1 MRAAACI
8 DGFNLYYGLR
18 ALRERAPQFGE
29 NRWLDLRRLAQ
40 ELSPRAQLRQIRYF
54 TARVEARDGD
64 PGLPQRQDVYLRAL
78 RTLPDLTIHFGA
90 FLTHEVTLP
99 LAEPSESQRWATVL
113 RTEEKGSDVNLATY
127 LLLDAFFDRYDLAVV
142 VSNDSDLAE
151 PVRAVRD
158 ELHRRVLVVS
168 PQERV
173 TARLR
178 QAASDSRILRPGVA
192 ARCQLPVPVIDAQG
206 RHIRPPATWG
216 PFVSTR

>member
-1 MRAAACI
+1 
-8 DGFNLYYGLR
+8 
-18 ALRERAPQFGE
+18 
-29 NRWLDLRRLAQ
+29 
-40 ELSPRAQLRQIRYF
+40 
-54 TARVEARDGD
+54 
-64 PGLPQRQDVYLRAL
+64 
-78 RTLPDLTIHFGA
+78 
-90 FLTHEVTLP
+90 VTLP

-127 LLLDAFFDRYDLAVV
+127 LLLDAFFDRYDLAIVI
-142 VSNDSDLAE
+142 SNDSDLAE

-173 TARLR
+173 TARLE

>member
-1 MRAAACI
+1 MRAAAYI

-18 ALRERAPQFGE
+18 AIRGRAPQFGE
-29 NRWLDLRRLAQ
+29 NRWLDLRRLVQ
-40 ELSPRAQLRQIRYF
+40 ELAPRAELDRVRYF
-54 TARVEARDGD
+54 TARVEARAGD

-78 RTLPDLTIHFGA
+78 ETIPGVTIHFGT

-178 QAASDSRILRPGVA
+178 QAASDSRVLRPKVV
-192 ARCQLPVPVIDAQG
+192 ARCQLPIPVIDALG
-206 RHIRPPATWG
+206 HSIHPPPAWG
-216 PFVSTR
+216 PFKNIS